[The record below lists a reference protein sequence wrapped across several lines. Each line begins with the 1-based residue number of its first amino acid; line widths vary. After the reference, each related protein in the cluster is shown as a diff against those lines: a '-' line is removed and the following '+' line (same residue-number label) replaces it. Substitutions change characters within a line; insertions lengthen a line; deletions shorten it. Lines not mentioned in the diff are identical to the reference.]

1 MPYDLGNFTLGFAQ
15 STRHTA
21 GTTTAWERDMNW
33 KLNFAYT
40 YSPGRHSFEPL
51 RNILKSKSPW
61 LRIFKDFGINYLP
74 QSIAFNSDISR
85 HYYELQERD
94 MENLENKT
102 LPLTFSS
109 DFLWNRSFQ
118 LRWDPTKNIHFNFAS
133 GTNAEIEQPNAPVNE
148 ALYPDRY
155 TA

>member
-1 MPYDLGNFTLGFAQ
+1 
-15 STRHTA
+15 
-21 GTTTAWERDMNW
+21 MNW
-33 KLNFAYT
+33 KFNFAYT

-118 LRWDPTKNIHFNFAS
+118 LRWDPTKKHS
-133 GTNAEIEQPNAPVNE
+133 LQLCLWHQCG
-148 ALYPDRY
+148 D
-155 TA
+155 